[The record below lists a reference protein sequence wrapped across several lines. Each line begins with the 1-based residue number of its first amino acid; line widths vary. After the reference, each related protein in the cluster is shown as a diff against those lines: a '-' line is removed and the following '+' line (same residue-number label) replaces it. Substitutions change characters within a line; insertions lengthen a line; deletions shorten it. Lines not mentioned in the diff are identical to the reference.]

1 MPWREERLCHST
13 GKIQVSQDIYERLR
27 DEFVLESRGEIE
39 VKGKGRM
46 PTWFL
51 LARKSLAV
59 VQTLPTQAGELKLPT
74 GSSRTAV

>member
-1 MPWREERLCHST
+1 METTGSS
-13 GKIQVSQDIYERLR
+13 GKIQDSQDIYESLR

-51 LARKSLAV
+51 LARKPLAPV
-59 VQTLPTQAGELKLPT
+59 ECRKLRP
-74 GSSRTAV
+74 AN